1 MKCKICGR
9 PLKNPQSSKIGY
21 GPVCYR
27 KMFGNKALVKCQKHD
42 ISLCDST
49 YCLIPGQMK
58 MEDYLQIV
66 GAI

>member
-1 MKCKICGR
+1 
-9 PLKNPQSSKIGY
+9 
-21 GPVCYR
+21 
-27 KMFGNKALVKCQKHD
+27 MFGNKALVKRQQRD
-42 ISLCDST
+42 ISLDDST